1 MKIKFNINGLIGKR
15 GVALALALVSATT
28 LAGCEKK
35 ADCDIGSS
43 HLHKY
48 VNTEGYIRYI
58 DKEYLKYEGY
68 EWTSDYI
75 EATKEDI
82 KTRELMDKK
91 DLLRIDENLETI
103 KNIQQANSDFLE
115 YRYSY
120 IFLQSIPHIFSN
132 GKMTFTT
139 FTYVPVTH
147 YSWTN
152 DSEHSNLTGEKRLC
166 HYMYRAYK
174 IEIDEKGREVLI
186 PSEYVDDITKVMD
199 EYPYIKKDYYKIF
212 NAELDCEVDYEDGPE
227 EELSDEEREKRE
239 SNIDS
244 SYNNSSSYDNEMKLT
259 LTK

>member
-15 GVALALALVSATT
+15 GVALALAVISATT
-28 LAGCEKK
+28 LSGCGKK
-35 ADCDIGSS
+35 ADCDISS
-43 HLHKY
+43 NHLHKY

-68 EWTSDYI
+68 EWTSDYV

-82 KTRELMDKK
+82 ETRELMDKK

-103 KNIQQANSDFLE
+103 QNMQQANSDFLE

-120 IFLQSIPHIFSN
+120 IFLQPIPHMFSN
-132 GKMTFTT
+132 GKTT
-139 FTYVPVTH
+139 YTMFTYIPVTH
-147 YSWTN
+147 YSWTS

-174 IEIDEKGREVLI
+174 IEIDEKGKEVLI
-186 PSEYVDDITKVMD
+186 PSDYIDDITKVMD

-212 NAELDCEVDYEDGPE
+212 NAELNCEADYEDGPE
-227 EELSDEEREKRE
+227 EELSDEEREKRD
-239 SNIDS
+239 SNIDP
-244 SYNNSSSYDNEMKLT
+244 SYNSSSINNKGMKLT